1 MGFTIWNI
9 LKASLLVANAMA
21 ILNHKRV
28 IQKCTFLMFE
38 ISEKKKNTFR
48 VVSTDFSRPQQQ
60 APQMDQFG
68 SYVTPAPRPAG
79 MKQIGDL
86 FLAASY
92 LRGSFFFFFLLFL
105 LFLLA
110 RLISITKKNS
120 APSHLQQ
127 RCDCGRS
134 SIRLT

>member
-92 LRGSFFFFFLLFL
+92 LRGSFFFFSSLLVVSTRP
-105 LFLLA
+105 A
-110 RLISITKKNS
+110 HIYHKKKQCPFSS
-120 APSHLQQ
+120 ATAL
-127 RCDCGRS
+127 
-134 SIRLT
+134 